1 MNLSPYKA
9 IKTQA
14 HTYTP
19 LGTYTNIKLKI
30 QKDLIIKKKEN
41 NKENTKGYMILKL
54 KRSKGFFFPFMKM
67 DFPPHI
73 VKPDYSFP
81 LLYSSSLLPN
91 SLPCRFSPFLTP
103 IRKQTGF

>member
-14 HTYTP
+14 HTHTP

-41 NKENTKGYMILKL
+41 NKEKYKGIYDFKTKKI
-54 KRSKGFFFPFMKM
+54 KRVFF
-67 DFPPHI
+67 
-73 VKPDYSFP
+73 SFHE
-81 LLYSSSLLPN
+81 N
-91 SLPCRFSPFLTP
+91 GFSPSYSKT
-103 IRKQTGF
+103 